1 MGVTL
6 SDRQIVDF
14 DACVHRE
21 LLTYVKYP
29 ASKLAGRCFAYPQ
42 FLISD
47 DGELS
52 LLADSAFPDVGCLP
66 MVMAETDADDM
77 MRRYGDV
84 VVMVVN
90 DDSLQLNRN
99 YPETEPSRFNGI
111 INPLFPKGK
120 SAIEFMPLSRHQLS
134 ASLMQVLE
142 VQETVDFS
150 SPVTAP
156 VHLYPEGARPRTN
169 LALVAQ
175 SVRGGRRLFGP
186 FECTCAGDE
195 VSLRPSGSFGMCIAG
210 IEDEAFTVLIDLAN
224 EDGLAAAQFVDAGEF
239 AAAFAA
245 TEERY
250 DWITDAELL
259 DALGRVSRTG
269 DDALSK
275 AQMRTLKGKI
285 ATCSFEN
292 AKIDLTPERRQRMA
306 ALLGVYGE
314 WKSLSDTLKAEAL
327 EGADPE
333 QLAGYVLSNEH
344 FQGFYDKVIENDQV
358 RDQVERDR
366 EHYRLQVEQA
376 SREAAEACERR
387 DAIRDE
393 LATFEERLEAKKR
406 ELACEIEAQTHEAR
420 QEREALTGQIA
431 QLHAQKETLEE
442 ERAVV
447 EGQIR
452 DLVASLSDEVALSN
466 KILESG
472 MVGRIVASLNASDVN
487 DPANA
492 TASVSMDAPAVL
504 LRPDESGL
512 SASNVLDILQSL
524 LCDVAGRD
532 LSRNEVANLMICLT
546 QGYILTFA
554 GLPGTGKTSLA
565 TLLAG
570 ALGLTNDANRRFAEV
585 SVERGWTSY
594 KDFIGYYNPLT
605 KTMEKSNATAFDA
618 FAQLDAETRRGIG
631 PDATAPYLF
640 LLDEAN
646 LSSIEHYWSPFL
658 RACDAPAGSTL
669 DLSLGGDCLLK
680 VPDYVRF
687 VATVNFDHTT
697 EELSARFLDRSWII
711 TLDPEDLDI
720 EGEALMGSTP
730 DFSDLP
736 AFSYAKLREVFGV
749 KRGAN
754 MSVALRSKL
763 REVIDICARHH
774 YPVSPRS
781 QKMVWNYVCAAD
793 GLMQQS
799 TAQSSFAPVDF
810 AVTQKILP
818 LFSGTEE
825 RLEGLLDELSAVV
838 GLPIMKARV
847 DHMREVGNECGYY
860 QYFA

>member
-6 SDRQIVDF
+6 SDKQILDF
-14 DACVHRE
+14 AACVHRE
-21 LLTYVKYP
+21 ALAYVKYP
-29 ASKLAGRCFAYPQ
+29 TSKLAGRCFAYPQ

-66 MVMAETDADDM
+66 MVMAETDADEM

-99 YPETEPSRFNGI
+99 YPETERSQFNGI
-111 INPLFPKGK
+111 INPAFPKGK
-120 SAIEFMPLSRHQLS
+120 SAVEFMPLSRYRLS
-134 ASLMQVLE
+134 SSLMQVLD

-150 SPVTAP
+150 SPVAAP
-156 VHLYPEGARPRTN
+156 VHLYPEGAQPQTN

-175 SVRGGRRLFGP
+175 SAQGKRRLFGP

-195 VSLRPSGSFGMCIAG
+195 VTLRPSGSFGMCIAG
-210 IEDEAFTVLIDLAN
+210 VDDEAFDVFIDLAN
-224 EDGLAAAQFVDAGEF
+224 EDGFVAAQFVDAEEF
-239 AAAFAA
+239 VRAFAVA
-245 TEERY
+245 EERH
-250 DWITDAELL
+250 DWITDADLL

-292 AKIDLTPERRQRMA
+292 AKIELTPERRQRMA

-314 WKSLSDTLKAEAL
+314 WKTLSDSLKAEAL

-333 QLAGYVLSNEH
+333 QLAEYVLSNDH

-358 RDQVERDR
+358 RDQVGRDR
-366 EHYRLQVEQA
+366 EQYRLQVEAA
-376 SREAAEACERR
+376 SREAAEARERR
-387 DAIRDE
+387 DAICAE
-393 LATFEERLEAKKR
+393 LSTYEERLEAKKR
-406 ELACEIEAQTHEAR
+406 ELAHEIEEQTREAR
-420 QEREALTGQIA
+420 QEHEALAEGIA
-431 QLHAQKETLEE
+431 QLQAQKEQLEE
-442 ERAVV
+442 ERVIV

-452 DLVASLSDEVALSN
+452 ELIAAMSDEVAVSG

-472 MVGRIVASLNASDVN
+472 MVGRIVAALNAAGDSSESTAPVAVEPPAVFVRPNEDDLSASDV
-487 DPANA
+487 
-492 TASVSMDAPAVL
+492 
-504 LRPDESGL
+504 
-512 SASNVLDILQSL
+512 LDVLQSS

-570 ALGLTNDANRRFAEV
+570 ALGLTNDANRRFAEI

-618 FAQLDAETRRGIG
+618 FARLDAEARQGLG
-631 PDATAPYLF
+631 LDATAPYLF

-697 EELSARFLDRSWII
+697 EELSPRFLDRSWII
-711 TLDPEDLDI
+711 TLDPEYLDI
-720 EGEALMGSTP
+720 ESEALANVAP
-730 DFSDLP
+730 DFSDMP
-736 AFSYAKLREVFGV
+736 AFSYAKLNEVFGAR
-749 KRGAN
+749 RGAA

-763 REVIDICARHH
+763 REVVDICARHH
-774 YPVSPRS
+774 HPVSPRS
-781 QKMVWNYVCAAD
+781 QKMVWDYVCVAD

-799 TAQSSFAPVDF
+799 TAQTSFAPVDF

-825 RLEGLLDELSAVV
+825 RLEGLLDELSAVM
-838 GLPIMKARV
+838 GLPVMKARV